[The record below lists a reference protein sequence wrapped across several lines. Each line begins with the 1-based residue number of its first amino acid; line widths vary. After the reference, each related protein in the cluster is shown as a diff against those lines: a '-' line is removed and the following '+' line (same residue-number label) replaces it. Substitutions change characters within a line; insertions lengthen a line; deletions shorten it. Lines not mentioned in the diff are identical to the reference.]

1 MRKEQKTNMELPIQ
15 PVEGGICAA
24 RGFTASGIHCGL
36 RKNAER
42 LDLAMVYAEDPCQAA
57 AVYTTNKVKGA
68 PLLVTKAHISDGKAQ
83 AIIVNSGIA
92 NTCSPDGEEKAE
104 AMSRIAAE
112 SLGLAPEDIVVAS
125 TGVIGP
131 SLPLEPIQS
140 GCPALVRQLSREGH
154 SNAAKAIMTTD
165 THPKEYAVRFDLQ
178 GKPCTIG
185 GMAKGSGMIHPN
197 MATMLCFMTTDANI
211 SAKLLHQALYD
222 VTQDTFNMV
231 SIDGDTSTNDMAL
244 LLASGKAENPPVEDP
259 ASEGY
264 AQFCRAL
271 FQLMRELSRM
281 IAGDGEGASKLLEC
295 RVTGAVDKE
304 SARMIAKSVITSS
317 LFKSA
322 MFGEDAN
329 WGRILCAIGYAGAE
343 VDIAGVEVTLASE
356 YGSILVCQKGRGVVF
371 SEEEASKILHAHEIH
386 IQVGLTDGEGE
397 AVAWGCDLTYNY
409 VKINADYRS

>member
-154 SNAAKAIMTTD
+154 SNVD
-165 THPKEYAVRFDLQ
+165 
-178 GKPCTIG
+178 
-185 GMAKGSGMIHPN
+185 
-197 MATMLCFMTTDANI
+197 
-211 SAKLLHQALYD
+211 SAL
-222 VTQDTFNMV
+222 V
-231 SIDGDTSTNDMAL
+231 S
-244 LLASGKAENPPVEDP
+244 
-259 ASEGY
+259 
-264 AQFCRAL
+264 
-271 FQLMRELSRM
+271 
-281 IAGDGEGASKLLEC
+281 
-295 RVTGAVDKE
+295 TG
-304 SARMIAKSVITSS
+304 
-317 LFKSA
+317 
-322 MFGEDAN
+322 
-329 WGRILCAIGYAGAE
+329 
-343 VDIAGVEVTLASE
+343 
-356 YGSILVCQKGRGVVF
+356 
-371 SEEEASKILHAHEIH
+371 
-386 IQVGLTDGEGE
+386 
-397 AVAWGCDLTYNY
+397 
-409 VKINADYRS
+409 